1 MPRPR
6 LLSQG
11 VSLVGLLAVQAIA
24 AAPMAIRAQPSGAV
38 ERFYQDQDL
47 REQLDNLRQQEQR
60 PAQPLIEGIPGSS
73 PKKKPKPA
81 PGQQPA
87 PEPQPEPPKAPPIK
101 GIELQGA
108 DFFPLPSLKE
118 LLAQFVGRP
127 ADLQTLQAI
136 QASVT
141 GEYADA
147 KLLAQAGKPTLK
159 PNGVVLV
166 PVVEARLGAV
176 RIAKNEAPIRSSW
189 AIDTV
194 LASVGLGREMRLDKL
209 ESALLKLND
218 LGAVKASANLE
229 PGSQPGTTDVVLTLV
244 STRQVTGE
252 VGINNHVTQYTGPYQ
267 AQGTAILGSLLDRG
281 EILTINGA
289 YSGNVDWYGSRRL
302 AGNINI
308 PLTPDGLNV
317 VGSYSWSD
325 YRLLQQFTPDNY
337 VGTFAAG
344 TVGLN
349 QVLWRRPKQ
358 NLSVRL
364 IGEVDQFND
373 SVLGIEYSNRTNWV
387 GRLSLMGD
395 SEDKGFN
402 GIGLNSGML
411 TLSVGNLSKNADGEN
426 AFDAATVGA
435 AGTWGK
441 LNLLYNRYQMFKQSP
456 LSLEFFAQLQGAF
469 KNLDS
474 AEKMSLGWPN
484 GVRAYPPGE
493 AAGDSG
499 MAAQFTARYQLAKNV
514 VLKGFVD
521 GGYIWRW
528 TNWFNGALNPGD
540 LGLWGPG
547 IGVEWGTRGD
557 VLVSVDL
564 AFPLGQNYNSVTGLD
579 SDGTNPDMRVWVS
592 VRKWL

>member
-1 MPRPR
+1 MRHMPALVHVLNRLRPR
-6 LLSQG
+6 
-11 VSLVGLLAVQAIA
+11 VSLVCLVALQGTCLLPTSVQ
-24 AAPMAIRAQPSGAV
+24 AQPSGSV

-47 REQLDNLRQQEQR
+47 REQLDRLRQQEQW
-60 PAQPLIEGIPGSS
+60 PAPPPLIEGVPDPSD
-73 PKKKPKPA
+73 KAKPKP
-81 PGQQPA
+81 GES
-87 PEPQPEPPKAPPIK
+87 PEQPKALPIK

-108 DFFPLPSLKE
+108 DFFPLASLKD
-118 LLAQFVGRP
+118 LIAQFVGQP
-127 ADLQTLQAI
+127 ADPQTLQAI
-136 QASVT
+136 QASIT

-166 PVVEARLGAV
+166 PVVEARLGEV
-176 RIAKNEAPIRSSW
+176 RVAKNDAPIRSSW

-244 STRQVTGE
+244 STRQVTGG

-267 AQGTAILGSLLDRG
+267 GQGTAIFGSLLDRG
-281 EILTINGA
+281 EIFTINAA
-289 YSGNVDWYGSRRL
+289 YTGNVDWYGSRRL
-302 AGNINI
+302 AGNINL
-308 PLTPDGLNV
+308 PLTPDGLSV

-337 VGTFAAG
+337 LGTFAAG

-349 QVLWRRPKQ
+349 QILWRRPKE

-373 SVLGIEYSNRTNWV
+373 SVLGIEYSNRTNWI
-387 GRLSLMGD
+387 GRLSLLGD
-395 SEDKGFN
+395 SEDKGFD
-402 GIGLNSGML
+402 GVGLNSAML
-411 TLSVGNLSKNADGEN
+411 TLSVGDLSKNADGEN
-426 AFDAATVGA
+426 AFDAITAGT

-441 LNLLYNRYQMFKQSP
+441 LNLLYNRYQMFKQSRW
-456 LSLEFFAQLQGAF
+456 SMEFFAQLQGAF

-499 MAAQFTARYQLAKNV
+499 MAAQYTARYQVAKNV

-528 TNWFNGALNPGD
+528 TSWWNGAQNPGD

-547 IGVEWGTRGD
+547 LGVEWGTRGD
-557 VLVSVDL
+557 TLFSVDL
-564 AFPLGQNYNSVTGLD
+564 AFPLGQNYNSATGLD
-579 SDGTNPDMRVWVS
+579 SDGTNPDTRVWFS
-592 VRKWL
+592 VRKWF